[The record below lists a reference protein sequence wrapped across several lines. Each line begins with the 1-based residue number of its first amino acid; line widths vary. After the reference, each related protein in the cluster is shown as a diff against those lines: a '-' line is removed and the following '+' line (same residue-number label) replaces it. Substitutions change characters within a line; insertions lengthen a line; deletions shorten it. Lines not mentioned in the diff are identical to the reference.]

1 MAWRF
6 LRWSPVVTRMDL
18 PGDDPDGQRRYLE
31 AAIDGVLVASIY
43 APNGNPSPVPNSIT
57 SSPGSSA

>member
-31 AAIDGVLVASIY
+31 AAIDGGARRLDLRS
-43 APNGNPSPVPNSIT
+43 
-57 SSPGSSA
+57 